1 MGYGT
6 ESVFGFGGS
15 VVTFLLLTLF
25 IPAKEAIAFLP
36 VFALFG
42 SLLILVSDLRSVKWN
57 TVLRISAVS
66 ILPLVLGAYLMN
78 ILPDKALAVFVLLVI
93 ITYGVTQTLGI
104 TFSIPRGVIN
114 PLYAIAGFVIGATS
128 IGVLYIPPA
137 SEELLARRSFRA
149 SLALLWFITAAVRI
163 PFYMAVGILSPDS
176 LLNSLAAVPFL
187 ALAIYGGYY
196 LHRKIPEHHYQRYVG
211 GAVTVFGIASL
222 VTKLL

>member
-1 MGYGT
+1 MGYGI

-15 VVTFLLLTLF
+15 VVTFLLLTLL

-42 SLLILVSDLRSVKWN
+42 SLLILVSDLRSVKWSI
-57 TVLRISAVS
+57 VLRISAIS
-66 ILPLVLGAYLMN
+66 IPPLVLGVYLMK
-78 ILPDKALAVFVLLVI
+78 ILPDRALAVFVLFLI
-93 ITYGVTQTLGI
+93 IFYGITQTLGI
-104 TFSIPRGVIN
+104 TFSIPGSVVN
-114 PLYAIAGFVIGATS
+114 TLYAIAGFVIGATS

-137 SEELLARRSFRA
+137 SEELPARRSFRA
-149 SLALLWFITAAVRI
+149 SLGLLWFITAAVRI
-163 PFYMAVGILSPDS
+163 PFYMAVGILSPVN
-176 LLNSLAAVPFL
+176 LLSSLAAVPFL

-196 LHRKIPEHHYQRYVG
+196 LHRKIPEHHYHRYVG